1 MFVIVTVLIYALY
14 ALLIVV
20 FIRVALSWI
29 NPYPTNSFSRIVYRI
44 TDPILLPIRRWIP
57 PVSGLDLSP
66 LVLTLAILLVIA
78 GLRSI
83 G

>member
-1 MFVIVTVLIYALY
+1 MQIVVTILIIALY
-14 ALLIVV
+14 AALIVL

-29 NPYPTNSFSRIVYRI
+29 SPYPTNDFSRLIYRI
-44 TDPILLPIRRWIP
+44 TDPVLMPLRRWIP

-66 LVLTLAILLVIA
+66 LVLALAIFLLIA
-78 GLRSI
+78 ALRSI

>member
-20 FIRVALSWI
+20 FVRVALSWI
-29 NPYPTNSFSRIVYRI
+29 SPYPTNSFSRIVYRI

>member
-1 MFVIVTVLIYALY
+1 MQIVASILIFVLY
-14 ALLIVV
+14 AALIVV

-29 NPYPTNSFSRIVYRI
+29 SPYPTNDFSRFVYRV
-44 TDPILLPIRRWIP
+44 TDPVLLPIRRWIP

-78 GLRSI
+78 ALRSI